1 MNKTEKP
8 KDDMCFSCLK
18 MECKNRGMFAGN
30 KAEIN
35 TVFSRAEI
43 FIGLGIPVLAFILG
57 FFLIFV
63 LFPDSGEPAR
73 AAGGVVFMFSAAIA
87 FYIYRAKHKH
97 LFFFRK
103 KNVR

>member
-1 MNKTEKP
+1 MNKTERP
-8 KDDMCFSCLK
+8 EDDMCFGCLK
-18 MECKNRGMFAGN
+18 MECKNRDIFAGN
-30 KAEIN
+30 KAKTN

-57 FFLIFV
+57 FFLIYV

-73 AAGGVVFMFSAAIA
+73 AAGGVVAMFSAAIA
-87 FYIYRAKHKH
+87 FYLYRSRKKH
-97 LFFFRK
+97 LFFFRN